1 MRITSIRTSIDV
13 SLKKAVSLESS
24 QGEVVERFL
33 SMIVPSRPYVWI
45 GIRSINEEDVN
56 ISFTERGDTNWIVV
70 RINTMRH
77 GEGKHNAVQPSRV
90 VTRHPTRYNHELVS
104 YYSPSQSDLAIGDLS
119 R

>member
-1 MRITSIRTSIDV
+1 MLALRKRLAV
-13 SLKKAVSLESS
+13 KAS
-24 QGEVVERFL
+24 QGEVVERFV
-33 SMIVPSRPYVWI
+33 SMILPSRPYFWR

-70 RINTMRH
+70 RLNTMRH

-104 YYSPSQSDLAIGDLS
+104 YYSPSQSDLAIGDWS